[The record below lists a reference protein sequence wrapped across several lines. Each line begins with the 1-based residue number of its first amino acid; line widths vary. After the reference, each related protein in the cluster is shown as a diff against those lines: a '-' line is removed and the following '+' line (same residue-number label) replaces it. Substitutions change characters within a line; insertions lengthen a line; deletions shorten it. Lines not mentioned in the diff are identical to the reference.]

1 MALKPTVL
9 LYNFTD
15 KRRRNKVN
23 AFCAMHGIRVRTVE
37 KEEYGRPLIMLA
49 DKEAEL
55 LFADADE
62 KASGSGKDKPKE
74 EQERESKKEQE
85 DFADEMLLMCQVG
98 GKMNALLAYL
108 RKEKV
113 IVPLKA
119 VMTPVNQFWNSVELY
134 REIRK
139 EHEQMTGQE
148 A

>member
-62 KASGSGKDKPKE
+62 KASGSGKDKPEE
-74 EQERESKKEQE
+74 EQESETKKEQE
-85 DFADEMLLMCQVG
+85 DFADEMLVMCQVG

-134 REIRK
+134 HEIRK

>member
-9 LYNFTD
+9 LYNFAD

-85 DFADEMLLMCQVG
+85 DFADEMLVMCQVG

>member
-23 AFCAMHGIRVRTVE
+23 TFCAMHGIRVRTVE
-37 KEEYGRPLIMLA
+37 REQYGKPVLA
-49 DKEAEL
+49 LVDKEAEI
-55 LFADADE
+55 LFAEAENGFSASDE
-62 KASGSGKDKPKE
+62 EKPE
-74 EQERESKKEQE
+74 EELKKEQA
-85 DFADEMLLMCQVG
+85 DFTDEMLVMCQVG
-98 GKMNALLAYL
+98 GKMNALLSYL

-119 VMTPVNQFWNSVELY
+119 VLTPTNQFWDSVELY

-139 EHEQMTGQE
+139 EHEQMTGQGL
-148 A
+148 

>member
-85 DFADEMLLMCQVG
+85 DFADEMLVMCQVG